1 MAKKLI
7 QNPNANL
14 PPLVVL
20 ESFLTE
26 KKKEFVTN
34 KLHEFG
40 LVRKEVFDRK
50 LGHKKKDFKLKKF
63 LRKRYRLVP
72 APMTDTEADQIF
84 TLIQTLLSI
93 TPGETSNLSEGKQ
106 VIDNKKTFTKK
117 PKLPINL
124 LGFLLVLVGLAG
136 FGGGGYA
143 AYVVFNNAGELAL
156 EFAAIIAGASLIFSL
171 TLIVLARILSILR
184 TLR

>member
-1 MAKKLI
+1 MAKKVI

-20 ESFLTE
+20 ESFLNE

-50 LGHKKKDFKLKKF
+50 LGHQKKDFKLKKF
-63 LRKRYRLVP
+63 FGKRYRFIP
-72 APMTDTEADQIF
+72 APMTEYEVEQIF

-93 TPGETSNLSEGKQ
+93 TPKPASNAQEKNPL
-106 VIDNKKTFTKK
+106 VDNKHQISKQQS
-117 PKLPINL
+117 LPFSL
-124 LGFLLVLVGLAG
+124 LGLLLVFAGVFALA
-136 FGGGGYA
+136 GGGYA
-143 AYVVFNNAGELAL
+143 AYVVFTNDGALAL
-156 EFAAIIAGASLIFSL
+156 ELAAIIAASSVFFSL
-171 TLIVLARILSILR
+171 TLMVLARILRIVRSLR
-184 TLR
+184 

>member
-1 MAKKLI
+1 MAKKVI

-20 ESFLTE
+20 ESFLNE

-50 LGHKKKDFKLKKF
+50 LGHQKKDFKLKKF
-63 LRKRYRLVP
+63 FGKRYRFVP
-72 APMTDTEADQIF
+72 APMTEAEVEQIF

-93 TPGETSNLSEGKQ
+93 TPKATSNVSDGKSI
-106 VIDNKKTFTKK
+106 VDDIKTNTKK
-117 PKLPINL
+117 EKLPVSL
-124 LGFLLVLVGLAG
+124 LGLFLVLVGLAG
-136 FGGGGYA
+136 LGGGGYA
-143 AYVVFNNAGELAL
+143 AYLVFTNGGALAL
-156 EFAAIIAGASLIFSL
+156 ELAAIIAASGVFFSL
-171 TLIVLARILSILR
+171 TLLVLARILRIVRSLR
-184 TLR
+184 

>member
-20 ESFLTE
+20 ESFLSE
-26 KKKEFVTN
+26 KKKEFVTS

-50 LGHKKKDFKLKKF
+50 LGHQKKDFKLKKF
-63 LRKRYRLVP
+63 LGKRYRFVP
-72 APMTDTEADQIF
+72 APMTETEVEQIF

-93 TPGETSNLSEGKQ
+93 TPKAPSNVSDGNPI
-106 VIDNKKTFTKK
+106 VDDKKTKSKK
-117 PKLPINL
+117 QKLPISL
-124 LGFLLVLVGLAG
+124 LGLLLVLLGLAG
-136 FGGGGYA
+136 LGGGGYA
-143 AYVVFNNAGELAL
+143 AYLVFINDGALAL
-156 EFAAIIAGASLIFSL
+156 ELAAIIAASGVFFSL
-171 TLIVLARILSILR
+171 TLLVLARILRIVRSLR
-184 TLR
+184 

>member
-1 MAKKLI
+1 MAKKVT

-20 ESFLTE
+20 ESFLNE
-26 KKKEFVTN
+26 KKKDFVVG

-40 LVRKEVFDRK
+40 LVRKEVFDKK

-63 LRKRYRLVP
+63 LGKRYRFIP
-72 APMTDTEADQIF
+72 APMTDVEVEQIF

-93 TPGETSNLSEGKQ
+93 TPRAEAQSMEVNQ
-106 VIDNKKTFTKK
+106 PAIPNKANKNQKF
-117 PKLPINL
+117 PISP
-124 LGFLLVLVGLAG
+124 LGFILVFLALAG
-136 FGGGGYA
+136 LGGGGYA
-143 AYVVFNNAGELAL
+143 SYLVFINDGNLAL
-156 EFAAIIAGASLIFSL
+156 AFAAIIAVSSLFFF
-171 TLIVLARILSILR
+171 LILIALARILGIVR

>member
-1 MAKKLI
+1 MAKKVI

-20 ESFLTE
+20 ESFLNE

-50 LGHKKKDFKLKKF
+50 LGHQKKDFKLKKF
-63 LRKRYRLVP
+63 LGKRYRFVP
-72 APMTDTEADQIF
+72 APMTDTEVEQIF

-93 TPGETSNLSEGKQ
+93 TPKATSNLSDGKP
-106 VIDNKKTFTKK
+106 DTEDKKTISKK
-117 PKLPINL
+117 QKLPISL
-124 LGFLLVLVGLAG
+124 LGLLLVLVALAG
-136 FGGGGYA
+136 LGGGGYA
-143 AYVVFNNAGELAL
+143 AYLVFTNDGALAL
-156 EFAAIIAGASLIFSL
+156 ELAAIIAASGVFFSL
-171 TLIVLARILSILR
+171 TLLVLARILRIVRSLR
-184 TLR
+184 

>member
-1 MAKKLI
+1 MAKKVI

-14 PPLVVL
+14 PPLMVL
-20 ESFLTE
+20 ESFLNE

-63 LRKRYRLVP
+63 LGKRYRFVP
-72 APMTDTEADQIF
+72 APMTEAEVEQLF

-93 TPGETSNLSEGKQ
+93 TPQSTLNLPDGKP
-106 VIDNKKTFTKK
+106 VDDDKKTNSKK
-117 PKLPINL
+117 QKLPISL
-124 LGFLLVLVGLAG
+124 LGLLLVLAGLAG
-136 FGGGGYA
+136 LGGGGYA
-143 AYVVFNNAGELAL
+143 AYLVFTNDGALAL
-156 EFAAIIAGASLIFSL
+156 ELAAIIAASGVFFSL
-171 TLIVLARILSILR
+171 TLLVLARILRIVRSLR
-184 TLR
+184 